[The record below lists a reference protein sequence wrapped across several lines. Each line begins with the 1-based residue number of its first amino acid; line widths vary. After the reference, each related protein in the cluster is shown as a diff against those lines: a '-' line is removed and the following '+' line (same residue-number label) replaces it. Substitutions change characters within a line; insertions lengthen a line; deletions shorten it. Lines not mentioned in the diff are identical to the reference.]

1 VLGAKGETIAR
12 AFGGRTAAEA
22 MAKLRRRLGLDLSLD
37 GYVRT
42 DADRERLAEWA
53 MKSGQVKMNPRAA
66 TLEDMR
72 AILAA
77 MRTPTGDAAPVVG
90 I

>member
-1 VLGAKGETIAR
+1 
-12 AFGGRTAAEA
+12 
-22 MAKLRRRLGLDLSLD
+22 MAKLRRRLGLDLGLD

-53 MKSGQVKMNPRAA
+53 MKSGQVRMNPRAA
-66 TLEDMR
+66 TIDDMR

-77 MRTPTGDAAPVVG
+77 MRTPTGDAAPVVER
-90 I
+90 